1 MINYLR
7 KTLELMRK
15 RAEHNLEIIR
25 MNDQIAKAMLEEPF
39 SESRSGKIEER
50 YQENK
55 KLLKENNDSMQIQLE
70 ITRFIENYYHELKAY
85 DQSSSGKFSKQQKK
99 TSPGHTKAEIL
110 DLTIKEEIPFNEHHP
125 FFRDEDFFNRLLD
138 YYKKQEDYETCH
150 ILINKRKK
158 KT

>member
-25 MNDQIAKAMLEEPF
+25 INEKIAKAMLEEPF

-70 ITRFIENYYHELKAY
+70 ITRFI
-85 DQSSSGKFSKQQKK
+85 
-99 TSPGHTKAEIL
+99 
-110 DLTIKEEIPFNEHHP
+110 
-125 FFRDEDFFNRLLD
+125 
-138 YYKKQEDYETCH
+138 
-150 ILINKRKK
+150 
-158 KT
+158 